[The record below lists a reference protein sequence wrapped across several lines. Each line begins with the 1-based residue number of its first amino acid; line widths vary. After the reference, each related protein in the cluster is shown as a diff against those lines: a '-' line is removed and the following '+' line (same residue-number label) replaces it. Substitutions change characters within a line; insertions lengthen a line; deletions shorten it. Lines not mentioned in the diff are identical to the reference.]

1 MEDWK
6 DWLENKM
13 RRGDVCYNYMRAISS
28 CKNRQQ
34 FFELCLDVNGM
45 DFLCDMSKSGD
56 LPYDSIKQ
64 EYARYINGQYVR
76 KGEDGH
82 GYTSEM
88 WIDEKDREIEVSTT
102 AIMFMRCK
110 NVIVKVP
117 EMSICAIYVDSESK
131 IDIDCPSTSRAY
143 VYCFGDGKA
152 YAMTGKNVDFISM

>member
-1 MEDWK
+1 MENWR

-13 RRGDVCYNYMRAISS
+13 RRGDVCYNYMCAISS

-45 DFLCDMSKSGD
+45 DFLCEMSKSGD
-56 LPYDSIKQ
+56 FPYDSIKQ

-76 KGEDGH
+76 KSEDGH

-88 WIDEKDREIEVSTT
+88 WIDEKDRDIEVSTT
-102 AIMFMRCK
+102 AIMMLRCK
-110 NVIVKVP
+110 NVVLRVP
-117 EMSICAIYVDSESK
+117 EMSLCAIYVDSESK

-143 VYCFGDGKA
+143 VYCFGNGKA